1 MQGDNNV
8 TVTIADRVA
17 TVTINRAAK
26 RNALNLAMW
35 KRLRA
40 IYTELA
46 DLAMRGE
53 ARAVILTG
61 TGSHFCAGA
70 DISEFDS
77 VRSDAES
84 GRIYEQEAEAA
95 AVAVRDWPG
104 PTIAAISGYAMGGG
118 CGLALACDFRV
129 GDATA
134 KMGIPA
140 ARLGILYGT
149 LDCTLLYRQV
159 GLANAKRI
167 LYAGRPFNAQEC
179 AQIGLLDVLI
189 EADALAAA
197 RGLAAEFA
205 SNAPL
210 SLRGSKFILEACAAG
225 AAEARDAEIQ
235 ELIDTAMLSAD
246 YAEGR
251 RAFAQKRTPQFI
263 GR

>member
-1 MQGDNNV
+1 MDSENGIAV
-8 TVTIADRVA
+8 TVANRVA
-17 TVTINRAAK
+17 IVTINRITK

-40 IYTELA
+40 IYT
-46 DLAMRGE
+46 DLASQGE
-53 ARAVILTG
+53 ARAVVLTG
-61 TGSHFCAGA
+61 AGGHFCAGA

-77 VRSDAES
+77 VRDDAES
-84 GRIYEQEAEAA
+84 GRVYEEEAEAA
-95 AVAVRDWPG
+95 AVAIRDWPG

-118 CGLALACDFRV
+118 CGLALACDLRV

-159 GLANAKRI
+159 GLASAKRV
-167 LYAGRPFNAQEC
+167 LYAARPFTAQEC
-179 AQIGLLDVLI
+179 AQIGLLDITV
-189 EADALAAA
+189 ESDALAAA
-197 RGLAAEFA
+197 CSHAADFVH
-205 SNAPL
+205 NAPL
-210 SLRGSKFILEACAAG
+210 SLQGSKIILEACATG
-225 AAEARDAEIQ
+225 TAEARNAEIQ
-235 ELIDTAMLSAD
+235 DLIDTVMSSVD

-251 RAFAQKRTPQFI
+251 QAFADKRPPRFI